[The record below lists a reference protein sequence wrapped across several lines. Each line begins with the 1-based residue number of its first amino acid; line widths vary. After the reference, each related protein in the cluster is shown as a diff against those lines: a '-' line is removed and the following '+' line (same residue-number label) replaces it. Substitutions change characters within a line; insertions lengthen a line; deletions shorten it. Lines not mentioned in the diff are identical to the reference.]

1 MGKKLYIKTFGCQMN
16 EYDSA
21 RMRDVLVDSHQ
32 MTLTDDPASADVV
45 LINTCS
51 IREKAQEKLFSDLG
65 RWRIQKEKNPD
76 LVIGVG
82 GCVASQEGQAII
94 QRAPYVD
101 MVFGPQTLHRLPEMY
116 DKVCKN
122 NNPVVDISFPEIE
135 KFDNLPEAK
144 ADGPTAFVS
153 IMEGCSKYCTF
164 CVVPYTR
171 GEEFSRPFD
180 DVLAEIVGLAK
191 QGVREVNLLG
201 QNVNAYRVKTFD
213 NQDADLALLIEY
225 VAAIDGIERIRYTTS
240 HPLEFSDKLIE
251 TYARVP
257 QLVSHLHLP
266 VQSGSDRIL
275 SLMKR
280 GHTTLEY
287 KAKIRKLKKIR
298 PGISLSS
305 DFIVG
310 FPGETDQDFQA
321 TMDLIAEIGFDH
333 SFSFI
338 YSKRPGTPA
347 ASLADDTSVE
357 TKRTRL
363 QILQSRIN
371 QLAMQISEQMLGSI
385 ERILVEGPSRK
396 DPNELAGRTENNR
409 VVNFTG
415 RKDLI
420 GQFVDVKIS
429 KALPNSL
436 RGELLYNAT
445 QAPAKLSEHA
455 SR

>member
-1 MGKKLYIKTFGCQMN
+1 
-16 EYDSA
+16 
-21 RMRDVLVDSHQ
+21 
-32 MTLTDDPASADVV
+32 
-45 LINTCS
+45 
-51 IREKAQEKLFSDLG
+51 
-65 RWRIQKEKNPD
+65 
-76 LVIGVG
+76 
-82 GCVASQEGQAII
+82 
-94 QRAPYVD
+94 
-101 MVFGPQTLHRLPEMY
+101 
-116 DKVCKN
+116 
-122 NNPVVDISFPEIE
+122 
-135 KFDNLPEAK
+135 
-144 ADGPTAFVS
+144 
-153 IMEGCSKYCTF
+153 
-164 CVVPYTR
+164 
-171 GEEFSRPFD
+171 
-180 DVLAEIVGLAK
+180 
-191 QGVREVNLLG
+191 
-201 QNVNAYRVKTFD
+201 
-213 NQDADLALLIEY
+213 
-225 VAAIDGIERIRYTTS
+225 
-240 HPLEFSDKLIE
+240 
-251 TYARVP
+251 
-257 QLVSHLHLP
+257 
-266 VQSGSDRIL
+266 
-275 SLMKR
+275 
-280 GHTTLEY
+280 
-287 KAKIRKLKKIR
+287 
-298 PGISLSS
+298 
-305 DFIVG
+305 
-310 FPGETDQDFQA
+310 
-321 TMDLIAEIGFDH
+321 MDLIAEIGFDH